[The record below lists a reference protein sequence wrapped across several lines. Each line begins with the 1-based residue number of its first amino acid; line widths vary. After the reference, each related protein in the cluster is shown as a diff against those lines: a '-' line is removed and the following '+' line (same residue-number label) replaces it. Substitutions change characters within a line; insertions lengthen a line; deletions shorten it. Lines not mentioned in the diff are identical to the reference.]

1 MRIPARHFRLA
12 LLLTAAITGAAALAG
27 TAPPAVDQS
36 PAADAEPAT
45 GAAMEEILVTGE
57 QPGPGLWR
65 VTRPG
70 DPDGHVLWILGTHG
84 PLPRKLQWRSTE
96 IERVL
101 SASQELLAPPSV
113 DAGIGLLKGLTL
125 LPSLVGIRKN
135 PEGATL
141 QQVLPP
147 DLYARWQPL
156 KQRYLG
162 RDGEV
167 EQWRPIFAA
176 EELYTKALDE
186 VGLVRRGVVWPVVE
200 KLASRARV
208 PIVQPEVKVRVAEPR
223 DAIKQFKRAP
233 LADVDCFA
241 RTITRLESDL
251 DLMRAQANAWAVGD
265 VAKLERLASVDRA
278 GACIDAVMDSEVV
291 QQRGLGDLRARFE
304 AEWVRAAEAA
314 LARNAST
321 LAVVPIDQIVR
332 PSGWVAR
339 LTAKGYVLTDP

>member
-1 MRIPARHFRLA
+1 MRFPARPSRFA
-12 LLLTAAITGAAALAG
+12 LLLCAAITGATAWAG
-27 TAPPAVDQS
+27 TARAAADQG
-36 PAADAEPAT
+36 PAADAEPDT
-45 GAAMEEILVTGE
+45 GAALEEILVTGE

-65 VTRPG
+65 LTRPG

-84 PLPRKLQWRSTE
+84 PLPRKLHWRSAE
-96 IERVL
+96 IEHVL

-113 DAGIGLLKGLTL
+113 DPGIGVLKGLTL

-135 PEGATL
+135 PDGATL
-141 QQVLPP
+141 QQVLPA
-147 DLYARWQPL
+147 DLYARWLPL
-156 KQRYLG
+156 KRRYLG
-162 RDGEV
+162 NDDDV

-176 EELYTKALDE
+176 EELYSRALDE
-186 VGLVRRGVVWPVVE
+186 VGLARRGVVWPVLE
-200 KLASRARV
+200 KLASRAHV
-208 PIVQPEVKVRVAEPR
+208 PVVQPEVKLQVAEPR

-291 QQRGLGDLRARFE
+291 QQRGLGDMRARFE

-314 LARNAST
+314 LAKNAST
-321 LAVVPIDQIVR
+321 LAVVPIDQIVK
-332 PSGWVAR
+332 PAGWVAR
-339 LTAKGYVLTDP
+339 LTAKGYVLTNP